1 MDNGVAQVEKERPP
15 PQGECSPCLEFGTVN
30 DVNVTDQLPPGVEDN
45 HIHLTDDNVV
55 FAPKFERPAQGEIER
70 PPPQGEQHPR
80 PGCDTINDTI
90 VTDQT
95 QLEVQQIS
103 AAAGKG
109 KGNDYS
115 TAPFLGSPSLSLPL
129 TWPQQ
134 HDHQLYCSMA
144 GFTLLR
150 WVRTLPDMSLLL
162 CRPSLP

>member
-1 MDNGVAQVEKERPP
+1 MDKNVAQGDKE
-15 PQGECSPCLEFGTVN
+15 QGERCPRPELGTAN
-30 DVNVTDQLPPGVEDN
+30 GINVTDQLPPGVEAN
-45 HIHLTDDNVV
+45 HTHLTDESAV
-55 FAPKFERPAQGEIER
+55 FPPKFEMAQGEIER

-115 TAPFLGSPSLSLPL
+115 TTPFLGSPSLSLPL